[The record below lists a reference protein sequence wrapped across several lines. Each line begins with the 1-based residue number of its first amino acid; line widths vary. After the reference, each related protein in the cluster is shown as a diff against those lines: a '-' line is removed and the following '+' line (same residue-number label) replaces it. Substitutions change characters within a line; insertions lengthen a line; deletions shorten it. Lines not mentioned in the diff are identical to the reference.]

1 MIWGYSVIEKSVPPM
16 LTEVQIK
23 NAKPGEKAKRLWD
36 ERGLYL
42 EVTPAGGKVWR
53 FKYYTDGKEKRIG
66 LGKYPEVSLKEARER
81 REEARKLRA
90 NGIDPSVHR
99 QAEKAAAIRQ
109 ASNSFEIVAR
119 EWHLKQAPTWSA
131 SNAKITLRRLEQDV
145 FPYLG
150 NAPIDSIKAPELL
163 AVLRQVETR
172 GAVETAHRELQTC
185 GQIFRYAIA
194 TGRAERDISR
204 DLKGA
209 LSPIP
214 SKNHHGAVTEPERL
228 AEVLRM
234 LWSCPSSLVVQSA
247 LKLTPLLFV
256 RPGELRHAKW
266 SEIDFEK
273 AEWRF
278 NLSKTKVPHI
288 VPLATQAIEILQQLK
303 LLTGRGEYVFPSARS
318 RQRPMSENAVTYAI
332 RSLGLTGDEVTG
344 HGFRATARTI
354 LDEVLKYPPHLIE
367 HQLGHVVR
375 DPLGRSYNRTTHLEE
390 RRAMMQAWADYLD
403 ELKGGES
410 NQF

>member
-1 MIWGYSVIEKSVPPM
+1 M

-23 NAKPGEKAKRLWD
+23 NAKPGEKARRLWD

-66 LGKYPEVSLKEARER
+66 LGKYPEVGLKEARER

-90 NGIDPSVHR
+90 HGIDPSAHR
-99 QAEKAAAIRQ
+99 QAQKAAVVRQ
-109 ASNSFEIVAR
+109 ALNSFEIVAR
-119 EWHLKQAPTWSA
+119 EWFLRLSPTWAA
-131 SNAKITLRRLEQDV
+131 SHSKVVIRRLEQDV

-150 NAPIDSIKAPELL
+150 NAPIDSITAPELL
-163 AVLRQVETR
+163 VVLRQVEAR
-172 GAVETAHRELQTC
+172 GAIETAHRELHSC

-214 SKNHHGAVTEPERL
+214 SKSHHGAVTEPERL
-228 AEVLRM
+228 GEVLRM

-266 SEIDFEK
+266 AEIDFEK

-278 NLSKTKVPHI
+278 NLSKTKAPHV
-288 VPLATQAIEILQQLK
+288 VPLATQAIEILQQLQ

-332 RSLGLTGDEVTG
+332 RAMGLTGDEVTG
-344 HGFRATARTI
+344 HGFRATARTL
-354 LDEVLKYPPHLIE
+354 LDEVLKFPPHLIE

-375 DPLGRSYNRTTHLEE
+375 DPLGRAYNRTTHLEE
-390 RRAMMQAWADYLD
+390 RRAMMQRWADYLD
-403 ELKGGES
+403 ELKAGQS
-410 NQF
+410 L